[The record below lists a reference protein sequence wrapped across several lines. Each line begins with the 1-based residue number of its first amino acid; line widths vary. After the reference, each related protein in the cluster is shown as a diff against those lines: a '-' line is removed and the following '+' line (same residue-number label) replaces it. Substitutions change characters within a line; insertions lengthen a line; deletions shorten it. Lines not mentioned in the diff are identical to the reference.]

1 MVVRKGI
8 EVSGVVQGV
17 GFRPH
22 VYRLAT
28 ERHLAGQI
36 RNTPAGVDIEIH
48 GESDVVED
56 FIVRLS
62 SEAPPLS
69 RITDLHLRDLP
80 SNGERKKILRK
91 QATNA
96 SCTVSIR
103 ILFSS
108 AHDAKTNASRVVN
121 RLEICRTESAKE
133 IGIVG
138 HFGWHTFRHTY
149 ATLLKGNGE
158 DVKVVQEL
166 MRHANISV
174 TLNIYAQA
182 ITQTKRDAQSR
193 VVSLLLDKNEEKP
206 GTEAYR
212 TVTDLQNS
220 GGDSQVADKVGVPDG
235 I

>member
-36 RNTPAGVDIEIH
+36 RNTPAGVDIEIQ

-80 SNGERKKILRK
+80 GNGERKKIL
-91 QATNA
+91 
-96 SCTVSIR
+96 
-103 ILFSS
+103 
-108 AHDAKTNASRVVN
+108 
-121 RLEICRTESAKE
+121 
-133 IGIVG
+133 
-138 HFGWHTFRHTY
+138 
-149 ATLLKGNGE
+149 
-158 DVKVVQEL
+158 
-166 MRHANISV
+166 
-174 TLNIYAQA
+174 
-182 ITQTKRDAQSR
+182 
-193 VVSLLLDKNEEKP
+193 
-206 GTEAYR
+206 
-212 TVTDLQNS
+212 
-220 GGDSQVADKVGVPDG
+220 
-235 I
+235 